1 MAPPIVK
8 SWPWGEGTLFVGLDL
23 DRGQVIAAFEA
34 KGRTW
39 GPVDLMKILEGMPP
53 ESYDWMVGGWK
64 DAFAANVGGDRFFIE
79 KFGEE
84 PAELAYG
91 AYRKKVK
98 AARKVIGKKEALKIA
113 QDLIEAFHM
122 EAPPWKTPF
131 DNYSMVNKLSEMTF
145 GKFGF
150 KEILGLLEEA
160 DDLYWES
167 RKR

>member
-1 MAPPIVK
+1 MPPPIVK
-8 SWPWGEGTLFVGLDL
+8 FWPWGEGTLFVGLDL
-23 DRGQVIAAFEA
+23 DRGQVIAIFEA

-39 GPVDLMKILEGMPP
+39 GPADLMAIP
-53 ESYDWMVGGWK
+53 EDWPAERYDYLISGWK
-64 DAFAANVGGDRFFIE
+64 DAFAANLGGDQFFVE

-91 AYRKKVK
+91 AYRNKVK

-113 QDLIEAFHM
+113 QDLIEAFHV

-131 DNYSMVNKLSEMTF
+131 DNLSMVNRLSQMTF

-150 KEILGLLEEA
+150 KEILSLLEEA